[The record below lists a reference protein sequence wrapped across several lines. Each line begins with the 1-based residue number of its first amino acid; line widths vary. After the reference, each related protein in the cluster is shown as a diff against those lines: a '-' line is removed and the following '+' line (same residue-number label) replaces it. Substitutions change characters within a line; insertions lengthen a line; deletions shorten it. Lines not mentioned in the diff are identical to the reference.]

1 MGLLDWAPKG
11 FTLVSRGRLHGMQ
24 FGAKLLGLFEGIG
37 SRLVSQSLLQV
48 CFYHL
53 ELGTDLGLRASYLE
67 IRLWAKWRFN
77 CRPKY

>member
-37 SRLVSQSLLQV
+37 SRLSLEFQV
-48 CFYHL
+48 WIETVDCF
-53 ELGTDLGLRASYLE
+53 
-67 IRLWAKWRFN
+67 
-77 CRPKY
+77 